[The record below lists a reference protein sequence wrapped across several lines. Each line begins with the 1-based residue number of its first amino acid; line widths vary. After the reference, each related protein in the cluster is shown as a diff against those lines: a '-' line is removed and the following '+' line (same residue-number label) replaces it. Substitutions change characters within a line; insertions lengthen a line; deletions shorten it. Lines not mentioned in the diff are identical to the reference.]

1 MLCFRCKHAGAPIV
15 SSDISLT
22 RRFTLAGR
30 WVASML
36 NLRNL
41 VQRKGHIVVVEK
53 DDLIRQ
59 LLESWLG
66 EAGYTVARGSPH
78 KGSPAPALVIADI
91 ASPLDAESAIHALH
105 AMYLAPILV
114 LSARFRR
121 GLGASATAAR
131 RLGVRK
137 VLPKPFTRAELL
149 SAVREA
155 IGR

>member
-1 MLCFRCKHAGAPIV
+1 
-15 SSDISLT
+15 
-22 RRFTLAGR
+22 
-30 WVASML
+30 
-36 NLRNL
+36 L
-41 VQRKGHIVVVEK
+41 VQRNGHIVVVEN
-53 DDLIRQ
+53 DDLIRH

-78 KGSPAPALVIADI
+78 KSALAPVLVIADI
-91 ASPLDAESAIHALH
+91 ANPLDAESAIQALQ

-131 RLGVRK
+131 RLGVRT

-149 SAVREA
+149 SAVRES
-155 IGR
+155 IGGS